1 MKTISA
7 SAIGLSLLAAATLVT
22 AAGIPVPAAAHE
34 GHHFSAG
41 APGNPKQP
49 ARTVKLSMDEQGKRM
64 FYTPSHITVRK
75 GEQIRFVLFNDGIED
90 HEFVLATVKENRAH
104 AREMKKHP
112 HMAHH
117 DPNAITLAPYNGG
130 ELLWKFSKRGTFE
143 YACLIPGHLEAGMHG
158 TVTVK

>member
-1 MKTISA
+1 
-7 SAIGLSLLAAATLVT
+7 
-22 AAGIPVPAAAHE
+22 
-34 GHHFSAG
+34 
-41 APGNPKQP
+41 
-49 ARTVKLSMDEQGKRM
+49 MDEQGKRM

-75 GEQIRFVLFNDGIED
+75 GEQIRFVIFNDGIEN

-112 HMAHH
+112 HMTHH